1 MICLTL
7 LHDSFTV
14 SPADPGYS
22 RRMKMFIPHSDLL
35 SDQVINELGLNL
47 GDLVPF
53 QLDYECLR
61 LGDHFTDAEIH
72 GPPSAWE
79 GVEA

>member
-1 MICLTL
+1 M
-7 LHDSFTV
+7 S
-14 SPADPGYS
+14 DP
-22 RRMKMFIPHSDLL
+22 
-35 SDQVINELGLNL
+35 VVVNELGLNL

-53 QLDYECLR
+53 QLDDECVLVCE
-61 LGDHFTDAEIH
+61 GFSDAEIH